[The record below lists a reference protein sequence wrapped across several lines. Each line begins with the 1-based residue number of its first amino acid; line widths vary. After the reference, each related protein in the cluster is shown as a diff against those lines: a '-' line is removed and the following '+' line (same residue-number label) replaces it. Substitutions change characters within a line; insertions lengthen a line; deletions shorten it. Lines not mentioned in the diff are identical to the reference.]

1 MEEEI
6 YTEDEFEEEEI
17 LGDDLDD
24 QDVYGDE
31 EDDPELFY
39 DPAEEEMVSGSGSG
53 SDSMGYQQNPNS
65 LFLQQQS
72 AGASTNYTGQEK
84 SFGNSNRKT
93 KVNNLF

>member
-6 YTEDEFEEEEI
+6 YTEDEFEEEI
-17 LGDDLDD
+17 LGDDLDE
-24 QDVYGDE
+24 DVYGDE

-65 LFLQQQS
+65 LFLQ
-72 AGASTNYTGQEK
+72 
-84 SFGNSNRKT
+84 
-93 KVNNLF
+93 